1 MSSFIDL
8 FEAGTG
14 FFRKAGQLAGGLRQ
28 GIGSAASAVGNAV
41 SGAYHDVTGGYN
53 DVVDPNA
60 NQPAPQAPAAAPA
73 PQAPAPQAPAPA
85 AQAPAGGPT
94 ADAINNFIVQKW
106 GPKYQQLGQEL
117 ASVKKEAE
125 AFLALPP
132 AAKLQAMGTPAP
144 AAQAPAAAPAPQVA
158 AAPTPAAQA
167 PAPVAAPAPAKPTVG
182 PSNWT
187 PEQIAASQATLNTP
201 QGQAYL
207 QSQKDKA
214 NPWGAKSNQA
224 VPATLQQ
231 PKASTYVDPDK
242 TIRDARVKKGFADI
256 DAKYAKQRAAKA
268 QGNKAY
274 ADVQKELAGMTP
286 AQKRERYK
294 QWDNSKKA

>member
-8 FEAGTG
+8 FEAG
-14 FFRKAGQLAGGLRQ
+14 FFRQAGQVAGGIRR
-28 GIGSAASAVGNAV
+28 GISNAASAVGNAV

-53 DVVDPNA
+53 DVVDPTA
-60 NQPAPQAPAAAPA
+60 NQPADPAPAA
-73 PQAPAPQAPAPA
+73 APQAPAPA
-85 AQAPAGGPT
+85 PAPAAPAGGPT
-94 ADAINNFIVQKW
+94 TDAINNFIVQKW

-132 AAKLQAMGTPAP
+132 AAKLQAMGTPAAP
-144 AAQAPAAAPAPQVA
+144 APAAAPAPQVA
-158 AAPTPAAQA
+158 AAPVQA
-167 PAPVAAPAPAKPTVG
+167 PAPPAPAKPAVG

-231 PKASTYVDPDK
+231 PKASTYVDPNK
-242 TIRDARVKKGFADI
+242 TIRDAKVKKGLADI
-256 DAKYAKQRAAKA
+256 DAKYAKQRATKA

-294 QWDNSKKA
+294 QWDGKKV

>member
-60 NQPAPQAPAAAPA
+60 NQPAHAAPQAPAA
-73 PQAPAPQAPAPA
+73 APAPQAPAPA

-94 ADAINNFIVQKW
+94 ADAINDFVVKTW
-106 GPKYQQLGQEL
+106 GPRYQQIR
-117 ASVKKEAE
+117 KEAE

-144 AAQAPAAAPAPQVA
+144 AAPAAAPAPQVA
-158 AAPTPAAQA
+158 AAPAPATQAPA

-294 QWDNSKKA
+294 QWDNSKN